1 MISLLVLK
9 QLYDL
14 CDDQL
19 VEGWIENPYWQFLS
33 GERELHW
40 SAPVASTELTHFRN
54 RIGKKGA
61 ERLLKLSVDF
71 FHPKI
76 KEEEVVV
83 DTTVQEKNIS
93 FPTDAKLSSKVI
105 DNCSKMAG
113 KGNIHLT
120 QGFSRTAPPQRRQ
133 VSNRKTTRQKK
144 KP

>member
-1 MISLLVLK
+1 MIYLLVLK

-14 CDDQL
+14 CDDQV

-54 RIGKKGA
+54 RIGKKGD
-61 ERLLKLSVDF
+61 ERLLKLSVDI

-76 KEEEVVV
+76 KQEEVVV

-93 FPTDAKLSSKVI
+93 FPTDAKLSSKII
-105 DNCSKMAG
+105 DNCRKMAG
-113 KGNIHLT
+113 KGNIHLPR
-120 QGFSRTAPPQRRQ
+120 GFSRTAPPQRRQ
-133 VSNRKTTRQKK
+133 VSNRKTPRQKK